1 MTIFEIAVAFLF
13 GLLIGSFLNVCIYRL
28 PRDLSVVRPRS
39 HCPYC
44 EHMIAG
50 YDNLPLISFVIL
62 GGKCRSCKAAI
73 SWRYPLVELAT
84 GCCFAFVVGML
95 GLTLPALKYCIY
107 SAILI
112 DLIATDLEERIL
124 PDEFTLGGTVIGLVL
139 AAFVPVPGLIGW
151 LLPAGTAPRWI
162 SVAEAALAAG
172 FMSGVI
178 WSIGWVYQKIRHREG
193 MGLGDVKMLAMMGAF
208 VGLQETLLTVI
219 LASVLASVIGLLYI
233 FFTHKDTSYELPFGT
248 FLGAAALFMA
258 LYGNVFSDWYSRLG
272 H

>member
-1 MTIFEIAVAFLF
+1 MILETVVAFLF

-39 HCPYC
+39 HCPEC

-50 YDNLPLISFVIL
+50 YDNLPLVSFLIL
-62 GGKCRSCKAAI
+62 RGKCRHCGARI

-84 GCCFAFVVGML
+84 ALSFALVVGML
-95 GLTLPALKYCIY
+95 GLTLPALKYAIY

-124 PDEFTLGGTVIGLVL
+124 PDEFTLGGTAIGLVL
-139 AAFVPVPGLIGW
+139 AAFIPVPGLIGW
-151 LLPAGTAPRWI
+151 LLPVWVAPRWI
-162 SVAEAALAAG
+162 SVAEAAVAAG

-178 WSIGWVYQKIRHREG
+178 WLIGWAYQKIRHREG
-193 MGLGDVKMLAMMGAF
+193 MGLGDVKMLAMIGAF

-219 LASVLASVIGLLYI
+219 VASLLASVIGFLYI
-233 FFTHKDTSYELPFGT
+233 FLTRKDTTYELPFGS
-248 FLGAAALFMA
+248 FLGAAALLMA
-258 LYGNVFSDWYSRLG
+258 LYGNVITDWYTRLG
-272 H
+272 R